1 MKTGA
6 SLTLIAIGAILAFAV
21 TASPPYFNVQIA
33 GYVLIVIGIVGLYLR
48 QRGWIGRQL
57 TIRRTRPI
65 RTVSVVRHVPGDA
78 TGPAGTVP
86 VGPGI
91 YGPPS
96 RETVATDTVESET
109 VVEEPLAVPTERP
122 ESEVIEEEYYEEPT
136 GGPLSW
142 GRGPGSPS

>member
-1 MKTGA
+1 
-6 SLTLIAIGAILAFAV
+6 
-21 TASPPYFNVQIA
+21 VQIA

-78 TGPAGTVP
+78 AGPPDTAP
-86 VGPGI
+86 MRPGI

-96 RETVATDTVESET
+96 RETVETVETGTVESET
-109 VVEEPLAVPTERP
+109 VVEEPLAGPTERP

>member
-65 RTVSVVRHVPGDA
+65 RTVSVVRHVPEDA
-78 TGPAGTVP
+78 TGPADTVP
-86 VGPGI
+86 MRPGI
-91 YGPPS
+91 YGPS
-96 RETVATDTVESET
+96 ARETVESET
-109 VVEEPLAVPTERP
+109 VVVEPPEAPAEQP
-122 ESEVIEEEYYEEPT
+122 ESEVIEEEYYEEP
-136 GGPLSW
+136 
-142 GRGPGSPS
+142 

>member
-21 TASPPYFNVQIA
+21 TASPPYFNVQVA

-78 TGPAGTVP
+78 TGPADTRP
-86 VGPGI
+86 TRPGI

-96 RETVATDTVESET
+96 SETVESET

-142 GRGPGSPS
+142 GHGPGSAS